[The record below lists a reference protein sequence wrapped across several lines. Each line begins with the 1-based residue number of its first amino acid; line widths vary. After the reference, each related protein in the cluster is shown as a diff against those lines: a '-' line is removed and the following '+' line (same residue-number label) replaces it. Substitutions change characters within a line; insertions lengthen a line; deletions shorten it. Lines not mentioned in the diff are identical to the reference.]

1 MRTLTLLLLTWAI
14 IPVACK
20 EHPKTA
26 QPEYEPDYLKGESLF
41 LANSDSA
48 FYYLTKVTSESKDS
62 LSIAMSYNLM
72 ACIQSDAGDYF
83 GAQESALS
91 ALKYLN
97 TQKQSDQ
104 YCLMSTYVGLGTSM
118 LNLKY
123 YDDALRYFNL
133 ALQINIGESEKNTAL
148 NNIALVYK
156 GKNEFA
162 KAVSIY
168 RAIEKQKLKQ
178 DDYARVISNLANA
191 SWLNDSGY
199 QAAPELWQAMQI
211 RTSLNDDWGLN
222 ASYSHLSDFYTGS
235 NPDSALIYAKKMYAV
250 AQKIKSPSDQ
260 VEALEKLIRLSPPAS
275 TKQYFFRYQ
284 FLNDSIHTA
293 RDSARNQFALVR
305 YETEKSK
312 ADNLVLQKDNTE
324 KRIQI
329 FSQWIIISG
338 TLLLA
343 GFLFNRYRKRKQRSM
358 KELKLKTSRK
368 VHDIVANGLYGVI
381 TELQHKEQIDK
392 DDLLDKIDSLYEQ
405 SRDISY
411 EFADLNQDIYESASK
426 MLASFATADT
436 RVVTAGNNKELWNK
450 LKPHARKELEHILKN
465 LMINMKKHSQARNVV
480 IRFEK
485 QNNQLMIRYQD
496 DGIGLPPQFKFGN
509 GLSNTEN
516 RISALGGS
524 FTFEKTETKGL
535 RIRIIIP
542 IN

>member
-1 MRTLTLLLLTWAI
+1 MRTLTSLLLSWAI
-14 IPVACK
+14 LPLACK
-20 EHPKTA
+20 EHPPTA
-26 QPEYEPDYLKGESLF
+26 QPEFEPDYLKGESLF
-41 LANSDSA
+41 LENSDSA
-48 FYYLTKVTSESKDS
+48 FYYLNKVTSESKDS

-72 ACIQSDAGDYF
+72 ACIQDDAGDYF
-83 GAQESALS
+83 GGQESALT
-91 ALKYLN
+91 ALKFLN

-104 YCLMSTYVGLGTSM
+104 YCLMSTYLEIGTSM

-123 YDDALRYFNL
+123 YNDALRYFDL
-133 ALQINIGESEKNTAL
+133 ALQINIGESERNKTL

-156 GKNEFA
+156 GRNEFA

-168 RAIEKQKLKQ
+168 RTIEKQKLKQ
-178 DDYARVISNLANA
+178 EDYARVISNLANA
-191 SWLNDSGY
+191 SWRNDSTY
-199 QAAPELWQAMQI
+199 LAAPELWQAMQI

-222 ASYSHLSDFYTGS
+222 ASYSHLSDYYARS
-235 NPDSALIYAKKMYAV
+235 NPDSALNYAGKMYAV

-260 VEALEKLIRLSPPAS
+260 VEALEKLIRLSPPATS
-275 TKQYFFRYQ
+275 KKYFYRYQ

-324 KRIQI
+324 KRMQI
-329 FSQWIIISG
+329 IWQWIIISG
-338 TLLLA
+338 TIFLA
-343 GFLFNRYRKRKQRSM
+343 GSAFSWYRKKKQQSM
-358 KELKLKTSRK
+358 KEQQLKTSQK

-381 TELQHKEQIDK
+381 TELQHKDQIDK

-411 EFADLNQDIYESASK
+411 EFSDLNQDVHERATR
-426 MLASFATADT
+426 MLASFASPDI
-436 RVVTAGNNKELWNK
+436 RVVTAGNTKELWNK
-450 LKPHARKELEHILKN
+450 LKPQSRKELEHILKN

-480 IRFEK
+480 IRFEN

-509 GLSNTEN
+509 GLTNTEN